1 MSDALDVAKLGL
13 TALSIGLQASPIPEP
28 FKSAVSGIPRA
39 VLQIIEIVETVKG
52 NVDDARD
59 LVLYIGQ
66 VTETAVRP
74 LQGMPPH
81 FSHRPLEEGLE
92 DFRQTLE
99 LLQEQIRTLLSR
111 SRATRIL
118 HYRSDAAKI
127 AGMKQRVRDAISCIQ
142 LETTF
147 TSTYGVAQIAEK
159 QTAADISRLIDR
171 LGTGDNGSSKKS
183 PCLKGTRKPVL
194 ARITK
199 WIEKGSHRGFYLVG
213 QAGTGKSSIAA
224 SMAIRE
230 NAFKRLGGV
239 FHFTRD
245 DQARNKS
252 AILVIARQLSSW
264 QSGQLRRAIASAIE
278 ENPDIA
284 QMTPGDQF
292 QKLILGPLE
301 SLGSACPTLVVIFDA
316 LDECDPTYAGTLL
329 RLVGRGLGTFPSA
342 VKFLITSRGEP
353 WLQKHYEGEPMKSHL
368 EVYSLADEKKTS
380 VDRDIEAFLKEE
392 LPDLVSSL
400 VEDASDWPGDEKRK
414 ALVLKSQGLFI
425 FASTAVRIIADP
437 DDERDPDA
445 ALERILSS
453 DRHSPLDEIYK
464 QIIERACPSAVSSK
478 VIRLFR
484 EVLGALVVAREPIN
498 IHTLGSLLCP
508 DGQQL
513 RDFISHIRLKVLRYL
528 QAVLVIPGVNSIEQA
543 ADAQP
548 IQFIHTSFVDY
559 LTEIARPESRLIIH
573 LASQHERLAIACFR
587 LMQSLTRNVCDL
599 DPDLLNSEVKDLSQ
613 R

>member
-1 MSDALDVAKLGL
+1 
-13 TALSIGLQASPIPEP
+13 
-28 FKSAVSGIPRA
+28 
-39 VLQIIEIVETVKG
+39 
-52 NVDDARD
+52 
-59 LVLYIGQ
+59 
-66 VTETAVRP
+66 
-74 LQGMPPH
+74 
-81 FSHRPLEEGLE
+81 
-92 DFRQTLE
+92 
-99 LLQEQIRTLLSR
+99 
-111 SRATRIL
+111 
-118 HYRSDAAKI
+118 
-127 AGMKQRVRDAISCIQ
+127 
-142 LETTF
+142 
-147 TSTYGVAQIAEK
+147 
-159 QTAADISRLIDR
+159 
-171 LGTGDNGSSKKS
+171 
-183 PCLKGTRKPVL
+183 
-194 ARITK
+194 
-199 WIEKGSHRGFYLVG
+199 
-213 QAGTGKSSIAA
+213 
-224 SMAIRE
+224 
-230 NAFKRLGGV
+230 
-239 FHFTRD
+239 
-245 DQARNKS
+245 
-252 AILVIARQLSSW
+252 
-264 QSGQLRRAIASAIE
+264 
-278 ENPDIA
+278 
-284 QMTPGDQF
+284 
-292 QKLILGPLE
+292 
-301 SLGSACPTLVVIFDA
+301 
-316 LDECDPTYAGTLL
+316 
-329 RLVGRGLGTFPSA
+329 
-342 VKFLITSRGEP
+342 
-353 WLQKHYEGEPMKSHL
+353 MKSHL

-478 VIRLFR
+478 VIGLFR

-559 LTEIARPESRLIIH
+559 LTEIARSESRLIIH

-613 R
+613 RVRERIPPALQYACLYVAAHVCQTAVGSVDVCDLVARFAGERLMYWLEVISLMGRTHGAVGMVASIESWLKAPRVDPALAPLDDRTTLQGVDKLDDLTCLSLLYDFRRFILEFMEPIVASTLHIYLSALALMPLETGLSRQYGHLTRGGVKVVRGRAKQWSRTLWTVTKFSYVVSDVAMSPDGTTIVSASGETLRLWDVKTGEAIGEAMKGHTDRVNCVAISPDGTTIVSGSDDKTLQLWDAKTGEAIGRQ